1 MDIGQNAGVF
11 KQGAGANTIAIS
23 IGISSSKKK

>member
-11 KQGAGANTIAIS
+11 KGNGSASIAIS
-23 IGISSSKKK
+23 ISSKKK